1 MAESASLEDKLKT
14 LCLKDVNCYSLAGQN
29 YIGKIVDVYDG
40 DTLTCGFFFNNC
52 PIKVKVRMEGYD
64 SPEMKPLLKIENRDL
79 HIECAHLAKEKLK
92 SLTNNKI
99 ITINFNE
106 QDKYGRQLAKL
117 YINNICIND
126 IMISEGYGKP
136 YDGGKKGIFTKEN
149 LLNIKSQ
156 KK

>member
-1 MAESASLEDKLKT
+1 MSENINENDLLNYDFSKISIF
-14 LCLKDVNCYSLAGQN
+14 SFAGLST
-29 YIGKIVDVYDG
+29 KCIVLDVYDG